1 MPHHSFNETIL
12 RASDIRGIVDE
23 MLFED
28 DAYYIGRCFATS
40 IIQKTGKSNPSISMV
55 YDGRLSSPKLSK
67 ALERGLVDSGAEVYN
82 HGCGPSPMMYFSVF
96 KFERDAGIMLTGSH
110 NPSNYNGFKMMIGKK
125 SFYGDDIKNFSTLLS
140 EDKLIEGKGSTQHIS
155 IFDDYIEALLSGY
168 IFDGAKEL
176 KVAWDPGN
184 GAAGD
189 VTSALIKKLP
199 GEHVL
204 INEKIDGNFPAHHP
218 DPTVPKNLEQLIDIV
233 KNQNCDLGFAFD
245 GDGDR
250 VAAVDSTGRIVWG
263 DQMMTFFSRDILS
276 NNPGATIIAD
286 VKSSQSLFKD
296 IAANGGNP
304 IIWKTGHSFIKSKMH
319 EENALLAGEM
329 SGHIF
334 FADRYFG
341 FDDGVYAAIRLLNWV
356 AHNDETLEESMNA
369 LPVVFNTPEIRIHTS
384 EDRKFD
390 IVDEIKERLKK
401 QGAKVDL
408 IDGVRVLSDNGW
420 WLARASNTESAIIV
434 RCEANDK
441 AGLEELKSEV
451 KDQLK
456 QSNADISVLNA

>member
-1 MPHHSFNETIL
+1 MAQHKFNDTIL

-23 MLFED
+23 MLFEE

-40 IIQKTGKSNPSISMV
+40 IIQKTGKKNPSISMV
-55 YDGRLSSPKLSK
+55 FDGRLSSPKLSD
-67 ALERGLVDSGAEVYN
+67 ALEKGLMDSGAEVFN

-96 KFERDAGIMLTGSH
+96 KYERDAGIMVTGSH
-110 NPSNYNGFKMMIGKK
+110 NPSNYNGFKMMIGKQ
-125 SFYGDDIKNFSTLLS
+125 SFYGEDIKNFAAILS
-140 EDKLIEGKGSTQHIS
+140 DDKLEEGKGTSQKIS
-155 IFDDYIEALLSGY
+155 IFDDYVESLLSGY
-168 IFDGAKEL
+168 IVDGAKEL

-189 VTSALIKKLP
+189 VTAALVKKLP
-199 GEHVL
+199 GEHIL
-204 INEKIDGNFPAHHP
+204 INETIDGNFPAHHP

-233 KNQNCDLGFAFD
+233 KTQNCDLGFAFD

-250 VAAVDSTGRIVWG
+250 VATVDSTGRIVWG
-263 DQMMTFFSRDILS
+263 DQMMTFFARDILKD
-276 NNPGATIIAD
+276 NPGATIIAD
-286 VKSSQSLFKD
+286 VKSSQSLFAD
-296 IAANGGNP
+296 IKENGGNP

-319 EENALLAGEM
+319 EEKALLAGEM

-356 AHNDETLEESMNA
+356 AHNDETLAQSMDN
-369 LPVVFNTPEIRIHTS
+369 LPIVFNTPEIRIHTS
-384 EDRKFD
+384 EERKFE
-390 IVDEIKERLKK
+390 IIAEIKARLEA
-401 QGAKVDL
+401 QGAKIDQ
-408 IDGVRVLSDNGW
+408 IDGVRVLSDEGW

-441 AGLEELKSEV
+441 NSLENLKGQV
-451 KDQLK
+451 RDQLE
-456 QSNADISVLNA
+456 QSQADATVLKG